1 MIRKKRRESCRVAHW
16 RLAVARWLPPTEQ
29 QWLAKKWMSTPRC
42 TSSSSRVA
50 CRHDGTRQPPA
61 GVQDPARRHRPATT
75 VRFPAQRSPSHP
87 TIHGPSAAGR
97 RRPVQDFSSGTTV
110 RSTARAPPRRQQT
123 RRRRPH

>member
-1 MIRKKRRESCRVAHW
+1 MIRKKKERIMSSCPLATRGC
-16 RLAVARWLPPTEQ
+16 RLATAYRATVVG
-29 QWLAKKWMSTPRC
+29 KKWMSTPRC